1 MQSIKLTLF
10 YRYCSSFCE
19 DFLFQGERNYQ
30 VYFSC
35 VLYISYFFLFGL
47 KPWLVCLVNFIV
59 KRIDNRWRE
68 VNFRPFKESS
78 LTWDENFV
86 TSREAFRKSTGFR
99 VYFSFLVLY
108 YFLSSC
114 QLFNLVIFHFFPFR
128 GAISIFGVI
137 NAQDSLLGSSKC
149 GHFSL
154 LVVFTFQNPQ
164 ELLSVDGK

>member
-1 MQSIKLTLF
+1 MQSIKF
-10 YRYCSSFCE
+10 FFFIVYCSSFCE
-19 DFLFQGERNYQ
+19 DFLFQGERNYP

-47 KPWLVCLVNFIV
+47 RPRLVCLVNFIV

-108 YFLSSC
+108 DFLPSC

-128 GAISIFGVI
+128 DAISFFV
-137 NAQDSLLGSSKC
+137 QDSLLGSSKC